1 MKWAQKKNR
10 DGNPIK
16 DCWVTD
22 GGYTVAI
29 CRLPEQRFA
38 ITRPTGDVPFAYV
51 GSREAVVRAISN
63 DQGAASCAS

>member
-10 DGNPIK
+10 DGDPIK

-22 GGYTVAI
+22 AGYTVAI

-38 ITRPTGDVPFAYV
+38 ISRPAGAAPFAYV
-51 GSREAVVRAISN
+51 GTRDEVVRAISS
-63 DQGAASCAS
+63 DQGAAQ

>member
-10 DGNPIK
+10 DGHPIK

-22 GGYTVAI
+22 TGYTVAI

-38 ITRPTGDVPFAYV
+38 VTRPTGDVPFAYV
-51 GSREAVVRAISN
+51 ATRDEVVRVISS
-63 DQGAASCAS
+63 DQGAAQ

>member
-10 DGNPIK
+10 DGHPIK

-22 GGYTVAI
+22 TGYTVAI

-38 ITRPTGDVPFAYV
+38 VTRPTGDVPFAYV
-51 GSREAVVRAISN
+51 GTRDEVVQAIST
-63 DQGAASCAS
+63 DQGGAS